1 MLHEIHEIDYFLKTY
16 EFLWN
21 RLITYWNIFS
31 RSSSYFYAWN
41 EEWDWTFLCYCLS
54 CCFISI
60 YYIWIKNKL

>member
-21 RLITYWNIFS
+21 LLITYLNIFS

-41 EEWDWTFLCYCLS
+41 EIEHFLCYCLS

-60 YYIWIKNKL
+60 YYFWIKNKLR